1 MDEFPDIEDEFEA
14 LHAEEMEVLRELEGF
29 DPEEAAIE
37 AASIPPTHKR
47 SLDFT
52 SPVAAPSP
60 PINGVGRDVS
70 KKLSQVTTVGAEVS
84 PITNVDREERQENGM
99 ISKKRGIDE
108 GLLEELDRCL
118 SDNRKRHKPLLPEVD
133 VGLRD
138 PTVDLVAHEADLA
151 LIDRI
156 VEMRQIEET
165 PELTAQIS
173 TVVPVRK
180 KRSTIH
186 HRLPDGAF
194 QAITTETGRR
204 FYLNCIEED
213 EWDRGV
219 AAVATSQHTTCLL
232 STSYSTLK
240 AQARLE
246 QIRRDALQARRLEK
260 EEDSGL
266 ESGTEDDGNN
276 NEVLW
281 VEKFKPRRYL
291 HLLSD
296 EATNRIVLHWIKLW
310 DKVVFG
316 RDMKCLKK
324 DQKLKNNKGKP
335 NKFQKGPEVIQEVDE
350 HNRPMQ
356 KVLLLCG
363 PPGLGKTTLAHI
375 TASHAGYNVVE
386 MNASDD
392 NSLEI
397 FRTRLENATSM
408 QAVLGPDPRPNCL
421 VIDEIDG
428 APAPSINLLV
438 NMLSGKD
445 IRKKGK
451 KLKGPILLQRP
462 VICICNELY
471 TPALRPLRQM
481 ALVVKFPPTH
491 TTRLAQRLFEI
502 SREQRLKADLSVLMT
517 LCDKT
522 ENDIRSCLS
531 VLQFVKSN
539 KKNLSMLDISSVS
552 VGQKDYKRSLFK
564 IWQEIFSIP
573 RQKRIRHN
581 PLQETP
587 ERLAPMPDLNSDVK
601 KFGEENGLAF
611 RFQHIL
617 KVTQHA
623 PYEKVMQG
631 WFENYL
637 NLKQFTLMESIT
649 SGLEWTLFV
658 DLQMKEIMHSQS
670 WTLMAYLPFACVSH
684 HLRFASLSWPNIQF
698 PTCMAEMQQKLTKN
712 QNLLSSMVSEMSPSN
727 RAFTGN
733 TQLVCD
739 VLPFLIH
746 IIQPTLRPVS
756 TQLYSKEEQQELA
769 NLVDT
774 MIGYNLTYIQ
784 EKDVNGLYSFK
795 LDPDIGDI
803 VLFGDSKPAKE
814 LSYYSRQLIARE
826 IELEKVRRSEA
837 YFNDQVTNG
846 RVKVVDTA
854 FESKQAVTQ
863 DTTVQPSADKP
874 STAQNPFLPNH
885 KQKLQPLMSGSKEL
899 EEEKPQAPKDFF
911 GRTVKQDSKG
921 QNTGAASKTMQSE
934 IWFKFNEGYCNA
946 VRKTIKMK
954 DLAIT

>member
-491 TTRLAQRLFEI
+491 STR
-502 SREQRLKADLSVLMT
+502 
-517 LCDKT
+517 
-522 ENDIRSCLS
+522 
-531 VLQFVKSN
+531 SN
-539 KKNLSMLDISSVS
+539 KKNLSMVDISSVS

-601 KFGEENGLAF
+601 KFGEENSLAF

-837 YFNDQVTNG
+837 YFSEQVTSG
-846 RVKVVDTA
+846 RVKVVNTA

>member
-1 MDEFPDIEDEFEA
+1 MNHIA
-14 LHAEEMEVLRELEGF
+14 
-29 DPEEAAIE
+29 
-37 AASIPPTHKR
+37 
-47 SLDFT
+47 
-52 SPVAAPSP
+52 
-60 PINGVGRDVS
+60 NVS
-70 KKLSQVTTVGAEVS
+70 KELSQVTTVGVGVS
-84 PITNVDREERQENGM
+84 PVTNVDSRERQENGA
-99 ISKKRGIDE
+99 SSRKRGIDE
-108 GLLEELDRCL
+108 ELLEDLDRCL
-118 SDNRKRHKPLLPEVD
+118 NENRKRHKPLLPEVD

-138 PTVDLVAHEADLA
+138 PTIDLVAHEADIA
-151 LIDRI
+151 LINRI
-156 VEMRQIEET
+156 VEMRQVEET
-165 PELTAQIS
+165 PDITTQIN

-180 KRSTIH
+180 KHTNIH
-186 HRLPDGAF
+186 HHLPDGAF

-213 EWDRGV
+213 EWDRSV

-240 AQARLE
+240 AQAQLE

-266 ESGTEDDGNN
+266 ESGTEDDGSNS
-276 NEVLW
+276 EVLW
-281 VEKFKPRRYL
+281 VEKFKPKRYL

-296 EATNRIVLHWIKLW
+296 EATNRTVLHWIKLW

-316 RDMKCLKK
+316 KDMRCLK
-324 DQKLKNNKGKP
+324 DQKLKNKKGKP
-335 NKFQKGPEVIQEVDE
+335 NKFQKGPEDIQEVDE

-356 KVLLLCG
+356 KVLLLSG

-375 TASHAGYNVVE
+375 AASHAGYNVVE

-392 NSLEI
+392 NSLEV

-408 QAVLGPDPRPNCL
+408 QAVIGPDPRPNCL
-421 VIDEIDG
+421 IIDEIDG

-451 KLKGPILLQRP
+451 KQKGPILLQRP

-471 TPALRPLRQM
+471 TPALRPLRHM
-481 ALVVKFPPTH
+481 ALVVRFPPTH

-502 SREQRLKADLSVLMT
+502 SREQRLRADLSVLMS

-539 KKNLSMLDISSVS
+539 KKNLSMIDISSVT
-552 VGQKDYKRSLFK
+552 VGQKDYQRSLLK

-581 PLQETP
+581 PLQETS
-587 ERLAPMPDLNSDVK
+587 ESLTPMPDLNSDVK
-601 KFGEENGLAF
+601 KFGEENSLAF

-617 KVTQHA
+617 KVAQHA

-637 NLKQFTLMESIT
+637 NLKNFTLMESIT

-658 DLQMKEIMHSQS
+658 DLQMREIMHSQS

-698 PTCMAEMQQKLTKN
+698 PTCMPEMQQKLTKN
-712 QNLLSSMVSEMSPSN
+712 KNLLSSVVSEMNPSN

-739 VLPFLIH
+739 VLPFLIN

-756 TQLYSKEEQQELA
+756 TQLYSKEEQQGLA

-803 VLFGDSKPAKE
+803 VLFGDSKPANE

-837 YFNDQVTNG
+837 YFMEQVTDG
-846 RVKVVDTA
+846 SAKVVNTA
-854 FESKQAVTQ
+854 SGSKQPVTQ
-863 DTTVQPSADKP
+863 NVTPVPSVEEP
-874 STAQNPFLPNH
+874 STAQDPFLPNY
-885 KQKLQPLMSGSKEL
+885 KQKLQPVMSGSKEL

-911 GRTVKQDSKG
+911 GRTVAQATKKG
-921 QNTGAASKTMQSE
+921 LSTGASSKTVQSE
-934 IWFKFNEGYCNA
+934 IWFKFHEGYCNA

-954 DLAIT
+954 DLVIK